1 MPPAKATKT
10 SNEVAGTPSA
20 NRGGPRKPPA
30 ASSAAALQKEKER
43 ADKER
48 EMLEKQQ
55 QLNQPPA
62 TMTAGEAM
70 NFDTL
75 PLESL
80 RKYKSLHKLQAPSA
94 LTLNGYLLSGPMGKK
109 TWSYK
114 HRTRVN
120 KPELAAAAKKH
131 FMAQPVRE
139 SEIIVDFV
147 YAVKN
152 HDKAFKLQFNP

>member
-1 MPPAKATKT
+1 MPPAKATKAT
-10 SNEVAGTPSA
+10 SDVGNTPAS
-20 NRGGPRKPPA
+20 NRGGPRKPGT
-30 ASSAAALQKEKER
+30 AAAAAAQLKEKER

-48 EMLEKQQ
+48 EMLDKQQ
-55 QLNQPPA
+55 QLSQTT

-75 PLESL
+75 PLDSL
-80 RKYKSLHKLQAPSA
+80 RKYKSLHKLPTPSA
-94 LTLNGYLLSGPMGKK
+94 LTPNGYLLSGVMGKK
-109 TWSYK
+109 TWSFK